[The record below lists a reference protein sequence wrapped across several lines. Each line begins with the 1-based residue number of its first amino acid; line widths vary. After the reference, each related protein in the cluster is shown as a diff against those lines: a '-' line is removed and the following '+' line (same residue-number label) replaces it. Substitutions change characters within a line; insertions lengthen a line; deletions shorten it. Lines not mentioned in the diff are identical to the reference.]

1 MVSSTRRSC
10 TIQGSDPDCETT
22 LAWAARSRRRRFS
35 EHSSRLSGVTGSAA
49 STPTGR
55 SVPRSFASVGTKC
68 FSLQKSIV
76 PRAFMS
82 RAVSIFMVTMVAIAA
97 ASDSAAQQTFRTAVD
112 LVHFGVVVT
121 DKQGSPISGLTAGDF
136 EIKEAGKPQTIK
148 FFAEGD
154 PTVAPPL
161 HLAFLLDA
169 SGSMEDD
176 IKDVRTS
183 AIKFLNAM
191 DQAED
196 ITLVDF
202 DTEVRMMRSSGS
214 DYARLIERIR
224 QRKADG
230 MTALYDALGV
240 YLSGT
245 AEQTGQK
252 VLIMYT
258 DGGDTRSTLTMNEV
272 LDLLRASDVTVYVV
286 GYLEHQGSAR
296 MNQRMELTRF
306 AETTGGLALFPTS
319 LKEVDKMY
327 EKIEREIAAR
337 YSLGYLPTDDR
348 ADGGWRNVEI
358 RLKRPD
364 LKGAK
369 LRTRN
374 GYFAPLKK

>member
-1 MVSSTRRSC
+1 
-10 TIQGSDPDCETT
+10 
-22 LAWAARSRRRRFS
+22 
-35 EHSSRLSGVTGSAA
+35 
-49 STPTGR
+49 
-55 SVPRSFASVGTKC
+55 
-68 FSLQKSIV
+68 
-76 PRAFMS
+76 MS
-82 RAVSIFMVTMVAIAA
+82 RAVLILGLTIATVTVA
-97 ASDSAAQQTFRTAVD
+97 AAQQTFRTAVD

-121 DKQGSPISGLTAGDF
+121 DKQGSPISGLTADDF
-136 EIKEAGKPQTIK
+136 EIKEAGKPQAIK
-148 FFAEGD
+148 FFTAGD
-154 PTVAPPL
+154 PSAAPPL
-161 HLAFLLDA
+161 HLAFLLDT
-169 SGSMEDD
+169 SGSMEEDL
-176 IKDVRTS
+176 KDVRTA
-183 AIKFLNAM
+183 AIKFLNTM

-202 DTEVRMMRSSGS
+202 DTEVRMARYSGGE
-214 DYARLIERIR
+214 YARLIERIR

-258 DGGDTRSTLTMNEV
+258 DGGDTRSTLTINEV
-272 LDLLRASDVTVYVV
+272 YDLLRASDVTVYTV
-286 GYLEHQGSAR
+286 GYLEHQGSSSR

-306 AETTGGLALFPTS
+306 ASMTGGLALFPTS

-337 YSLGYLPTDDR
+337 YSLGYTSTDDR
-348 ADGGWRNVEI
+348 TDGLWRSVEI

-364 LKGAK
+364 LKGVK
-369 LRTRN
+369 LRTRD